1 MPMATDLRHPSHA
14 AAQVGLDP
22 HGQGRRS
29 SLHALL
35 AGAGWCL
42 GAATGGAHA
51 AAPSVKPDVA
61 QRLRVLTAWEQGETA
76 YAGVWSPGVAPRGI
90 ALPARAHELLPIPA
104 TARLTGAQALVLA
117 RRPGEYL
124 MRMDLASGRALR
136 WHDMEED
143 RYLAGHACAT
153 ADKARFFTTET
164 DGETGAGLIV
174 ERDWRSLEKVR
185 EFASH
190 GIGPHALCTLA
201 SGDLLVANGGIL
213 NLPESGRRKLNI
225 GRMAPNLC
233 LLDAASGAVRDL
245 HMLDDPFLSLRHLAV
260 APDGTVAV
268 AMQAEHANMQD
279 RARAPAL
286 ALLRDG
292 VLRTVAWDNGQAPPA
307 WDGYA
312 GDVCCAQGR
321 FWISAPHAG
330 WLASWSLRG
339 DSQRV
344 VPLRGVGALAAM
356 GGQVIAGGETQ
367 ALLVGPDSTA
377 AARYRLPAAWDN
389 HAAIIGGRSPR
400 A

>member
-1 MPMATDLRHPSHA
+1 M
-14 AAQVGLDP
+14 
-22 HGQGRRS
+22 
-29 SLHALL
+29 
-35 AGAGWCL
+35 GA
-42 GAATGGAHA
+42 AHA
-51 AAPSVKPDVA
+51 ATPSLQPAVA
-61 QRLRVLTAWEQGETA
+61 QRLKVLTAWEQGETA

-90 ALPARAHELLPIPA
+90 ALPARAHELLPIPNS
-104 TARLTGAQALVLA
+104 ARLPGAQALVLA

-124 MRMDLASGRALR
+124 MRMDLTAGRALR

-153 ADKARFFTTET
+153 ADKACFFTTET

-174 ERDWRSLEKVR
+174 EREWRSLEKVR

-190 GIGPHALCTLA
+190 GIGPHALCTLE
-201 SGDLLVANGGIL
+201 SGELLVANGGIL
-213 NLPESGRRKLNI
+213 NLPESGRRKLNL

-233 LLDAASGAVRDL
+233 VLDASSGAVRKL
-245 HMLDDPFLSLRHLAV
+245 HTLDDPYLSLRHLAV
-260 APDGTVAV
+260 APDGTIAI

-279 RARAPAL
+279 RAHAPAL

-292 VLRTVAWDNGQAPPA
+292 MLRTVAWDNGQAPPG

-321 FWISAPHAG
+321 FWISAPRAG

-339 DSQRV
+339 DAQRV

-356 GGQVIAGGETQ
+356 GAQLIAGGETQ
-367 ALLVGPDSTA
+367 ALRVGPDSTA
-377 AARYRLPAAWDN
+377 AAHYRLPAAWDN
-389 HAAIIGGRSPR
+389 HAAVIGDLRPP